1 MKIEKCWMANELKIA
16 NLETFEL
23 AKNYFA
29 VLSEWGVIPSFGKEI
44 IEHGFHI
51 QAQVQK

>member
-29 VLSEWGVIPSFGKEI
+29 VLSEWGVIPTLLERNN
-44 IEHGFHI
+44 
-51 QAQVQK
+51 